1 MVQTI
6 LSALAPIVFTLLL
19 GFVAAWRHDF
29 GPKEASVLNRMVL
42 LYAVPLALFVGT
54 VGTPRADLVQDIA
67 FVVAIFAAIVGL
79 YALVFLLFHFVFR
92 FSLSESVL
100 AALTASAPAVP
111 FMGPAILGD
120 LFGKASA
127 VTIAIAALI
136 INLIVVPI
144 TILGLALGRTPIG
157 TTAPPTTRH
166 SAFAEKLL
174 ETVKEPI
181 VWAPVLAFVLV
192 LCNVRIPS
200 IVDHGLSLL
209 GQATGGVALF
219 ASGIMLAA
227 YKIEI
232 DLTALSLALLKNIVQ
247 PALVLVGLLSLG
259 YGAPI
264 VPEAVLTT
272 AIPVMP
278 IVIVLAVQYHVS
290 EGARLLCPISQR
302 DWFDVHNGSFHR
314 PDTVSD
320 FSGRRLA
327 MTQVEALAKYAARAS
342 FADLSAQSRQQLP
355 VHILD
360 SLGCCIAALGAGPVE
375 ACRAQVADFGG
386 DGPCA
391 LIGGGK
397 ANPIYA
403 AFWHTALVRYV
414 DFMDNF
420 LAPTETCHTA
430 DNFGVALTIADYVG
444 GSGRDLML
452 AVALSYTVQSRFRRS
467 RQLHDARLRPHR
479 ATRFLAQ
486 CRRGPAARPE
496 RAADR
501 ECHRH
506 GSSQ

>member
-1 MVQTI
+1 
-6 LSALAPIVFTLLL
+6 
-19 GFVAAWRHDF
+19 
-29 GPKEASVLNRMVL
+29 
-42 LYAVPLALFVGT
+42 
-54 VGTPRADLVQDIA
+54 
-67 FVVAIFAAIVGL
+67 
-79 YALVFLLFHFVFR
+79 VFLLFHFVFR

-166 SAFAEKLL
+166 SALAEKLV
-174 ETVKEPI
+174 ETAKEPI

-200 IVDHGLSLL
+200 IADHGLSLL
-209 GQATGGVALF
+209 GQASGGVALF

-278 IVIVLAVQYHVS
+278 IVIVLAVQYHVR
-290 EGARLLCPISQR
+290 E
-302 DWFDVHNGSFHR
+302 
-314 PDTVSD
+314 
-320 FSGRRLA
+320 
-327 MTQVEALAKYAARAS
+327 ARAS
-342 FADLSAQSRQQLP
+342 SALFFS
-355 VHILD
+355 V
-360 SLGCCIAALGAGPVE
+360 
-375 ACRAQVADFGG
+375 
-386 DGPCA
+386 
-391 LIGGGK
+391 IGSMFTMG
-397 ANPIYA
+397 I
-403 AFWHTALVRYV
+403 FI
-414 DFMDNF
+414 
-420 LAPTETCHTA
+420 
-430 DNFGVALTIADYVG
+430 ALT
-444 GSGRDLML
+444 
-452 AVALSYTVQSRFRRS
+452 
-467 RQLHDARLRPHR
+467 H
-479 ATRFLAQ
+479 
-486 CRRGPAARPE
+486 
-496 RAADR
+496 
-501 ECHRH
+501 
-506 GSSQ
+506 